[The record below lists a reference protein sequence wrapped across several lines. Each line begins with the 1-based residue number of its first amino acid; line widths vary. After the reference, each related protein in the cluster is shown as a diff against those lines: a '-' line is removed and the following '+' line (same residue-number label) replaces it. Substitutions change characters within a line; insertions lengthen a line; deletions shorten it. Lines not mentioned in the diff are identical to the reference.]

1 MSREAF
7 ESWQKIIG
15 RHPSQEKDRIAR
27 DYLLSIDHR
36 IYAAWQAARA
46 AALEE
51 AAGVADRNSTCA
63 NDTAVAT
70 RHNERRSSV
79 MRHCARL
86 CETAAAGNHKR

>member
-7 ESWQKIIG
+7 EAWQKSIG

-51 AAGVADRNSTCA
+51 AAEVCDDMPKYVDRGN
-63 NDTAVAT
+63 AVI
-70 RHNERRSSV
+70 ESSAGA
-79 MRHCARL
+79 CARAIRAL
-86 CETAAAGNHKR
+86 KEKE

>member
-7 ESWQKIIG
+7 EAWQKSIG

-51 AAGVADRNSTCA
+51 AAKACESAAENWRG
-63 NDTAVAT
+63 
-70 RHNERRSSV
+70 EQSV
-79 MRHCARL
+79 IDFRL
-86 CETAAAGNHKR
+86 CAARIRALKEQE